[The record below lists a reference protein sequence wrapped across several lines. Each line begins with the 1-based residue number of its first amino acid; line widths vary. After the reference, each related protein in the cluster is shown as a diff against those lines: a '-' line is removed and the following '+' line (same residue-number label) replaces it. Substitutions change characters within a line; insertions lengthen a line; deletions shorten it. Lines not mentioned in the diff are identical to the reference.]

1 MRRDADFLWSELGGQ
16 PLHPTDAAAA
26 YFPVWR
32 AAVAHMKKRSY
43 AVHWGRQLGAALVRA
58 GFHDVEGEGVM
69 LVGNRALQESM
80 ALTIKRFAPA
90 LLQEGTVDP
99 AGVAACLAA
108 LDDPRVIFTGSP
120 IFSVLGKRPR

>member
-1 MRRDADFLWSELGGQ
+1 
-16 PLHPTDAAAA
+16 
-26 YFPVWR
+26 
-32 AAVAHMKKRSY
+32 
-43 AVHWGRQLGAALVRA
+43 
-58 GFHDVEGEGVM
+58 M